1 MSRQWMRQPERGSRF
16 LIRLIVWIALKLGR
30 PVARSFLYP
39 ISLYFLLFSA
49 KSRAAARG
57 YLKLALGREPGIRDL
72 FRHYH
77 TFASV
82 ILDRVYLLSRNRNKF
97 DITIHGESLVMEH
110 FHRGKGLI
118 LLGSHLGSF
127 EVMRAQ
133 GIFEKE
139 LPLKVL
145 MYDQNAEKIN
155 TVLDSINPEVTRSV
169 IPVGRIDTLLRAKEA
184 VDGGEMLGILA
195 DRVTADGRVIQ
206 CRFFGRE
213 ASFPG
218 GPLFLAALLKVPV
231 ILAFG
236 IYRGGAR
243 YDIHFELL
251 SGAIAIEG
259 RDRMDDVRR
268 WMQNYADRLEH
279 HCRQA
284 PYNWF
289 NFYDFWSSR

>member
-30 PVARSFLYP
+30 PVARAFLYP
-39 ISLYFLLFSA
+39 ISLYFVLFSG
-49 KSRAAARG
+49 KSRAASRD
-57 YLKLALGREPGIRDL
+57 YLLQALGRKPTVRDL

-77 TFASV
+77 TFAAV
-82 ILDRVYLLSRNRNKF
+82 ILDRVYLLSRDKNRF
-97 DITIHGESLVMEH
+97 DVSIHGESLVMEH

-127 EVMRAQ
+127 EIMRAG

-145 MYDQNAEKIN
+145 MYDRNAEKIN
-155 TVLDSINPEVTRSV
+155 AALNAVNPEITRTV
-169 IPVGRIDTLLRAKEA
+169 IPIGCADTLLRAKEA
-184 VDGGEMLGILA
+184 VDSGEMLGVLG
-195 DRVTADGRVIQ
+195 DRVTTDERTIC

-213 ASFPG
+213 AAFPG
-218 GPLFLAALLKVPV
+218 GPLLLAALLKVPV

-236 IYRGGAR
+236 ILRGGSR
-243 YDIHFELL
+243 YEIHFELL
-251 SGAIAIEG
+251 TEEITIEG
-259 RDRMDDVRR
+259 EDRMDDVRR
-268 WMQNYADRLEH
+268 WMQKYADRLEH

-289 NFYDFWSSR
+289 NFYDFWSKP